1 MSFGRGGIKRVN
13 QAGTGCTIFTAFYAA
28 LAWLEWK
35 SATLMPEAS
44 SYLREVDTNHAPA
57 RVLRRLSPLCPG
69 GKRLPFVGATAGRS
83 LLRDSAKLVADVIY
97 NELHDRE
104 CDSFWEY
111 RSERISGTQNVVRE
125 QVETADGPIFRV
137 IEDHGNP
144 LGAAERQREEERLRE
159 LVGRP
164 GAMAR
169 IRQEHEQDEERLKKV
184 MEMLPDAFLFEYD
197 GASEGDRVRIAF
209 RPNPVFVPGSYE
221 ARVVHALGGT
231 LTVNQHLKRM
241 IDMDGRLMERVDF
254 GYGILGHVEKDG
266 TFEIRREQVS
276 ETHWK
281 TDLVEV
287 HIQGKVLLFKN
298 VTKDQRE
305 SRWDFRPVPHDIS
318 VAAAKELLDQAGKGR
333 TETGM
338 VRGEQ

>member
-1 MSFGRGGIKRVN
+1 MHPRASFVVFLP
-13 QAGTGCTIFTAFYAA
+13 CV
-28 LAWLEWK
+28 LAV
-35 SATLMPEAS
+35 SA
-44 SYLREVDTNHAPA
+44 
-57 RVLRRLSPLCPG
+57 C
-69 GKRLPFVGATAGRS
+69 S
-83 LLRDSAKLVADVIY
+83 LLAQTPDRNQSEPAQKLVADVIY

-104 CDSFWEY
+104 SDSFWEY
-111 RSERISGTQNVVRE
+111 RSERISGAQNVVRE

-144 LGAAERQREEERLRE
+144 LDADARRREEARLRE
-159 LVGRP
+159 LVERP

-169 IRQEHEQDEERLKKV
+169 VRQEHEQDEERLRKV

-197 GASEGDRVRIAF
+197 GVNEGDRVRIAF
-209 RPNPVFVPGSYE
+209 RPNPAFVPTSYE

-231 LTVNQHLKRM
+231 FTVNQRLKRM
-241 IDMDGRLMERVDF
+241 IDMDGRLVERVDF

-305 SRWDFRPVPHDIS
+305 ARSNFRPVPHDIS
-318 VAAAKELLDQAGKGR
+318 VAAAKELLDQAGNER
-333 TETGM
+333 TEAGL
-338 VRGEQ
+338 VRGER

>member
-1 MSFGRGGIKRVN
+1 MHPRVSFVFFLPCVLAVC
-13 QAGTGCTIFTAFYAA
+13 AGPSFAQT
-28 LAWLEWK
+28 
-35 SATLMPEAS
+35 PE
-44 SYLREVDTNHAPA
+44 PA
-57 RVLRRLSPLCPG
+57 Q
-69 GKRLPFVGATAGRS
+69 
-83 LLRDSAKLVADVIY
+83 KLVADVIY

-111 RSERISGTQNVVRE
+111 RSERIAGGQNIVRE

-144 LGAAERQREEERLRE
+144 LDAVERRKEEQRLRD

-164 GAMAR
+164 GAMAHV
-169 IRQEHEQDEERLKKV
+169 RQEHEQDEERLKKV
-184 MEMLPDAFLFEYD
+184 MAMLPSAFLFEYD
-197 GASEGDRVRIAF
+197 GPSEGDSVRIAF
-209 RPNPVFVPGSYE
+209 RPNPAFVPSSYE

-231 LTVNQHLKRM
+231 VIVNRRLKRM
-241 IDMDGRLMERVDF
+241 VDMSGRVTNRVDF

-266 TFEIRREQVS
+266 IFEIRREQVS
-276 ETHWK
+276 DVHWK

-305 SRWDFRPVPHDIS
+305 VRSDFHPVAHDIS
-318 VAAAKELLDQAGKGR
+318 VAGAKELLDQAGNRHDEARLARGGR
-333 TETGM
+333 
-338 VRGEQ
+338 

>member
-1 MSFGRGGIKRVN
+1 MHPRASFVVFLP
-13 QAGTGCTIFTAFYAA
+13 CV
-28 LAWLEWK
+28 LAV
-35 SATLMPEAS
+35 SACPLWAQPRDGAS
-44 SYLREVDTNHAPA
+44 SE
-57 RVLRRLSPLCPG
+57 
-69 GKRLPFVGATAGRS
+69 TAQ
-83 LLRDSAKLVADVIY
+83 KLVADVIY

-125 QVETADGPIFRV
+125 QVETADSPIFRV

-144 LGAAERQREEERLRE
+144 LGTAERQREEERLRE
-159 LVGRP
+159 LVERP

-209 RPNPVFVPGSYE
+209 RPNPTFVPGSYE
-221 ARVVHALGGT
+221 ARVVQALGGP

-241 IDMDGRLMERVDF
+241 IDMDGGLMERGDF

-298 VTKDQRE
+298 VNKDQRE
-305 SRWDFRPVPHDIS
+305 SRSDFRPVPQDIS
-318 VAAAKELLDQAGKGR
+318 LAEAKVLLDQ
-333 TETGM
+333 
-338 VRGEQ
+338 

>member
-1 MSFGRGGIKRVN
+1 MHPRASFVVFLP
-13 QAGTGCTIFTAFYAA
+13 CV
-28 LAWLEWK
+28 LAV
-35 SATLMPEAS
+35 SA
-44 SYLREVDTNHAPA
+44 
-57 RVLRRLSPLCPG
+57 C
-69 GKRLPFVGATAGRS
+69 S
-83 LLRDSAKLVADVIY
+83 LLAQTPDRNPSEPAQKLVGDVIY

-104 CDSFWEY
+104 SDSFWEY
-111 RSERISGTQNVVRE
+111 RSERISGAQNVVRE

-144 LGAAERQREEERLRE
+144 LDADARRREEARLRE
-159 LVGRP
+159 LVERP

-169 IRQEHEQDEERLKKV
+169 VRQEHEQDEERLRKV
-184 MEMLPDAFLFEYD
+184 MEILPDAFLFEYD
-197 GASEGDRVRIAF
+197 GVNEGDRVRIAF
-209 RPNPVFVPGSYE
+209 RPNPAFVPTSYE

-231 LTVNQHLKRM
+231 FTVNQRLKRM
-241 IDMDGRLMERVDF
+241 IDMDGRLVERVDF

-305 SRWDFRPVPHDIS
+305 ARSNFRPVPHDIS
-318 VAAAKELLDQAGKGR
+318 VAAAKELLDQAGNER
-333 TETGM
+333 TEAGL
-338 VRGEQ
+338 VRGER

>member
-1 MSFGRGGIKRVN
+1 MHPRASFVVFLP
-13 QAGTGCTIFTAFYAA
+13 C
-28 LAWLEWK
+28 
-35 SATLMPEAS
+35 
-44 SYLREVDTNHAPA
+44 
-57 RVLRRLSPLCPG
+57 VLTVC
-69 GKRLPFVGATAGRS
+69 ACS
-83 LLRDSAKLVADVIY
+83 LLAQTPDRAASEPAQKLVADVIY

-111 RSERISGTQNVVRE
+111 RSERVSGAQNVVRE
-125 QVETADGPIFRV
+125 QVETAEGPIFRV

-144 LGAAERQREEERLRE
+144 LDIAERQREEERLRE
-159 LVGRP
+159 LVERP

-169 IRQEHEQDEERLKKV
+169 VRQEHEQDEERLKKV
-184 MEMLPDAFLFEYD
+184 MEMLPDAFLFEYN

-209 RPNPVFVPGSYE
+209 RPNPAFVPGSYE

-231 LTVNQHLKRM
+231 ITVNQHLKRM
-241 IDMDGRLMERVDF
+241 IDMDGRLVERVDF
-254 GYGILGHVEKDG
+254 GYGILGHIEKDG

-305 SRWDFRPVPHDIS
+305 SRSDFRPVPHDIS
-318 VAAAKELLDQAGKGR
+318 VAAAKELLDQAGNR
-333 TETGM
+333 QTETGM

>member
-1 MSFGRGGIKRVN
+1 MQPRASFVFLLP
-13 QAGTGCTIFTAFYAA
+13 CA
-28 LAWLEWK
+28 LV
-35 SATLMPEAS
+35 MYAS
-44 SYLREVDTNHAPA
+44 SSVAQTPEPA
-57 RVLRRLSPLCPG
+57 Q
-69 GKRLPFVGATAGRS
+69 
-83 LLRDSAKLVADVIY
+83 KLVADVIY

-111 RSERISGTQNVVRE
+111 RSERVSGEQNIVRE

-144 LGAAERQREEERLRE
+144 LDADQRRKEDQRLRE

-164 GAMAR
+164 GAMAHV
-169 IRQEHEQDEERLKKV
+169 RQEHEQDEERLKKV
-184 MEMLPDAFLFEYD
+184 MEMLPFAFLFEYD
-197 GASEGDRVRIAF
+197 GPSEGDSVRIAF
-209 RPNPVFVPGSYE
+209 RPNPAFTPASYE

-231 LTVNQHLKRM
+231 LIVNQRLKRM
-241 IDMDGRLMERVDF
+241 IDMDGRLMDRVDF
-254 GYGILGHVEKDG
+254 GYGILGHIEKDG
-266 TFEIRREQVS
+266 TFEIRRQQVS

-305 SRWDFRPVPHDIS
+305 VRMDFHPVPHDIS
-318 VAAAKELLDQAGKGR
+318 LAGAKELLDQ
-333 TETGM
+333 TGSQENQARLM
-338 VRGEQ
+338 LKTAISH